1 MNMKKI
7 IIGVSVCLLLLITV
21 ITWFSMSVGATNGE
35 IELRTQVEAQQKKC
49 ETYFDKMWKILKEKA
64 GVTDQY
70 KKAFQDIYP
79 ALIAGR
85 YSGQSDGSLMKWVTE
100 SNPTFDASMYKDLM
114 QSIEIERTGFNNEQ
128 ERLIDLNRE
137 HSALLQKI
145 PSKWFLGGIKKIEIK
160 LITSSRTEEAFK
172 TGKEDNIDL
181 FETKNTK

>member
-1 MNMKKI
+1 MNIKKI
-7 IIGVSVCLLLLITV
+7 IIGLSITAVFV
-21 ITWFSMSVGATNGE
+21 ITAITFFSMSIHATNGE

-70 KKAFQDIYP
+70 KKAFQEIYP
-79 ALIAGR
+79 SLIAGR
-85 YSGQSDGSLMKWVTE
+85 YSGQNDGSLMKWVTE

-145 PSKWFLGGIKKIEIK
+145 PSKWSLGGIKEIEIK
-160 LITSSRTEEAFK
+160 LITSSRTEAAFQS
-172 TGKEDNIDL
+172 GKEDDIEL
-181 FETKNTK
+181 FEIKK

>member
-1 MNMKKI
+1 MKMKKI
-7 IIGVSVCLLLLITV
+7 IIGVSVSMLILTSFIV
-21 ITWFSMSVGATNGE
+21 LFTMSVSATNGE
-35 IELRTQVEAQQKKC
+35 IELKTQVEAQQKKC

-70 KKAFQDIYP
+70 KKAFEDIYP

-128 ERLIDLNRE
+128 EHLIDLNRE

-145 PSKWFLGGIKKIEIK
+145 PSKWFLGGIKEIEIK
-160 LITSSRTEEAFK
+160 LITSSRTEKAFE
-172 TGKEDNIDL
+172 TGKEDDIDL
-181 FETKNTK
+181 FENKK